1 MSTAGREPERW
12 REAEFGSTG
21 IQSIEVGAPLLNALV
36 AAPGPLTLTALAE
49 AAGMTRSKAHKY
61 LASFGRVGLVA
72 QNPITGRYTI
82 GRLAIELGFAALRRL
97 DMVELAQ
104 EALDDLRDRLD
115 MTTSLTIWANHGPT
129 IVRRA
134 ENRQS
139 VSLVVQLGTVL
150 PLLTSSNGRIFA
162 AYLDRRTTQEL
173 IDAELAVPRGPAVK
187 AGLRSRGDV
196 EALIAKVRRDGI
208 ASAAGTVHTGIIGI
222 SAPVFD
228 HSKSLVAALTVVGV
242 DGMYDPSPSRE
253 PARTLAKT
261 AAALSQRLG
270 APASAAEDEPAVVTP
285 RRGR

>member
-1 MSTAGREPERW
+1 MARR
-12 REAEFGSTG
+12 ANGSAG
-21 IQSIEVGAPLLNALV
+21 IQSIEVGAPLLSALV
-36 AAPGPLTLTALAE
+36 EAPGPLTLTALAE

-72 QNPITGRYTI
+72 QNPLTGRYTI
-82 GRLAIELGFAALRRL
+82 GRLAVELGFAALRRL
-97 DMVELAQ
+97 DMVEMAQ

-162 AYLDRRTTQEL
+162 AYLDRRTTRDL
-173 IDAELAVPRGPAVK
+173 IAAELSAPNGPAAK
-187 AGLRSRGDV
+187 AGLRTTTDV
-196 EALIAKVRRDGI
+196 DALIAKVRRDGI
-208 ASAAGTVHTGIIGI
+208 ASAPGTVHAGIVGI

-228 HSKSLVAALTVVGV
+228 HTGTVVAALTVVGV
-242 DGMYDPSPSRE
+242 DGMYDTSPKRE
-253 PARTLAKT
+253 PALTLGRT
-261 AAALSQRLG
+261 AAALSHRLG
-270 APASAAEDEPAVVTP
+270 LRGGGEAERAAAVTP
-285 RRGR
+285 RRGK

>member
-1 MSTAGREPERW
+1 MARSAN
-12 REAEFGSTG
+12 GSTG
-21 IQSIEVGAPLLNALV
+21 IQSIEVGAPLLAALV
-36 AAPGPLTLTALAE
+36 TAPGPLTLTALAA

-61 LASFGRVGLVA
+61 LTSFGRVGLVA

-97 DMVELAQ
+97 DMVEIAQ

-115 MTTSLTIWANHGPT
+115 MTASLTIWANHGPT

-150 PLLTSSNGRIFA
+150 PVLTSSNGRIFGA
-162 AYLDRRTTQEL
+162 FLDRRTTQEL
-173 IDAELAVPRGPAVK
+173 IAAELAVPKGPAHK
-187 AGLRSRGDV
+187 AGLRNAADV
-196 EALIAKVRRDGI
+196 DALMAKVRRDGI

-228 HSKSLVAALTVVGV
+228 HTNRLVAALTVVGV
-242 DGMYDPSPSRE
+242 DGMYDPAPTRE
-253 PARTLAKT
+253 PARTLAAT
-261 AAALSQRLG
+261 AAALSRSIG
-270 APASAAEDEPAVVTP
+270 APEAADTDDKAVAT
-285 RRGR
+285 RRRER

>member
-1 MSTAGREPERW
+1 MARG
-12 REAEFGSTG
+12 ANGSTG
-21 IQSIEVGAPLLNALV
+21 IQSIEVGAPLLTALV
-36 AAPGPLTLTALAE
+36 AAPGPLTLTALAA

-82 GRLAIELGFAALRRL
+82 GRLAIELGFAALRRM
-97 DMVELAQ
+97 DMVEIAQ

-115 MTTSLTIWANHGPT
+115 MTASLTIWANHGPT

-139 VSLVVQLGTVL
+139 ISLVVQLGTVL

-162 AYLDRRTTQEL
+162 AYLDRRVTQEL
-173 IDAELAVPRGPAVK
+173 IDAELAVPKGPAAK
-187 AGLRSRGDV
+187 AGLRGPADV
-196 EALIAKVRRDGI
+196 DVLVAKVRRHAI
-208 ASAAGTVHTGIIGI
+208 ASAAGTVHAGVIGI

-242 DGMYDPSPSRE
+242 DGMYDLSPVRDPSL
-253 PARTLAKT
+253 TLAKT

-270 APASAAEDEPAVVTP
+270 APDSAAREEPAVAIS
-285 RRGR
+285 RRGK